1 MQSKDFKQWIIWNA
15 GGGAA
20 VLAVL
25 FILILSVGGDMS
37 SRAGKIRMQRQDLEV
52 RLQSFNS
59 LISLRAGADRAGR
72 LLPQLQN
79 SLPSKDQLISFSKY
93 LETQAKQNNL
103 TFLFSFDSET
113 PSTDSVPGIN
123 GFSMTLNG
131 AYADYVRFLK
141 SVEGGKYFINFGS
154 MDISEKGNRFE
165 ILIKGKV
172 FSR

>member
-1 MQSKDFKQWIIWNA
+1 MQSKDFKQWLIWNA

-25 FILILSVGGDMS
+25 FVLILSIGGDMS
-37 SRAGKIRMQRQDLEV
+37 SRAGKIKMQRQDLEA
-52 RLQSFNS
+52 RLQSLDS
-59 LISLRAGADRAGR
+59 LVSLRSGADRAGR
-72 LLPQLQN
+72 LLPRLQD
-79 SLPSKDQLISFSKY
+79 SLPSRDQLISFSKY
-93 LETQAKQNNL
+93 LEAQARQNSL
-103 TFLFSFDSET
+103 TFIFSFDTET
-113 PSTDSVPGIN
+113 PSTDAVPGIN

-141 SVEGGKYFINFGS
+141 SIEGGQYVINFGS

-172 FSR
+172 FSQ